1 MTSLF
6 NSSTTY
12 DPILFFL
19 NAEDDEERDELTH
32 KWTENKLAELNFIG
46 IVVSQ
51 APGQILFNQ
60 LRTLALPY
68 QPCLDSQSC

>member
-51 APGQILFNQ
+51 APG
-60 LRTLALPY
+60 
-68 QPCLDSQSC
+68 